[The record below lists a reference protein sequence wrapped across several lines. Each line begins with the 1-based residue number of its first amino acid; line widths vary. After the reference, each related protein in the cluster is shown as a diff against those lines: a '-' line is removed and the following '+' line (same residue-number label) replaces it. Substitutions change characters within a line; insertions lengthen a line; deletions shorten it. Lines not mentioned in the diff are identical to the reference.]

1 MMKHYYKD
9 VPGWAAFGG
18 LYLEMVRKASKIE
31 PSLFI
36 EIGSWLGRSAALMGV
51 EIINS
56 GKPIALHCVD
66 PWIDGGP
73 DLRETKYLE
82 ELGGQ
87 SPFELF
93 KVNVKPVNRVIIPH
107 QCTSVEASNE
117 FADGIIDFIMIDGD
131 HSYEAVKADIAAW
144 MPKMKRKSV
153 ISGDDYMWP
162 GVKQAVEEAFPGCPY
177 QIVKHHHNVR
187 NSASYWWHE
196 IK

>member
-18 LYLEMVRKASKIE
+18 LYLEMVKKASKTE
-31 PSLFI
+31 PSLFV

-56 GKPIALHCVD
+56 GKPIKLHCID
-66 PWIDGGP
+66 PWFDGGP
-73 DLRETKYLE
+73 DLRDTKYVA
-82 ELGGQ
+82 ELNGQ
-87 SPFELF
+87 SPYDLF
-93 KVNVKPVNRVIIPH
+93 MLHTIPLKEIITTH
-107 QCTSVEASNE
+107 RMMSVEAAPAFS
-117 FADGIIDFIMIDGD
+117 DHSIDFIMIDGD

-144 MPKMKRKSV
+144 LPKMKHKGI

-187 NSASYWWHE
+187 NSASYWWATA
-196 IK
+196 